1 MSREDDVV
9 NAREG
14 LHLRRCLLTWIS
26 VCGLA
31 CLGLAQDAPAS
42 PDAAAI
48 QADVEHAVAAYAA
61 AVLEVAGAADPPPEV
76 VVRNTPYLAHYS
88 PQTNRIVIPYW
99 PPEES
104 TVAFFLALMDG
115 DEALAEE
122 LFAELFDWF
131 LVAHELTHWLMIARG
146 FEVDHYMSE
155 ALANDGAVAF
165 YNLYPES
172 EERLL
177 RLDIL
182 LAAALERLP
191 DPTPPQ
197 LSPVTYFNA
206 FYPSLAGT
214 LPATGTTSSGSSA
227 TRLPA
232 VTGSA
237 SLRSSRPCPPPRSTR
252 SCSSHLPAEGAG
264 RDGENERA
272 SRRSSAGRHAP

>member
-9 NAREG
+9 NATES
-14 LHLRRCLLTWIS
+14 LRLKSSLLTWIS

-42 PDAAAI
+42 PDAVAI

-99 PPEES
+99 PPQES
-104 TVAFFLALMDG
+104 TVTFFLALMDG
-115 DEALAEE
+115 NEALAEE

-146 FEVDHYMSE
+146 LEVDHYMGE

-165 YNLYPES
+165 HNLFPGS

-177 RLDIL
+177 RLDAL
-182 LAAALERLP
+182 LAAALLRLR

-206 FYPSLAGT
+206 FYPSLAGD
-214 LPATGTTSSGSSA
+214 P
-227 TRLPA
+227 
-232 VTGSA
+232 
-237 SLRSSRPCPPPRSTR
+237 SRYGYYQFRFI
-252 SCSSHLPAEGAG
+252 
-264 RDGENERA
+264 RA
-272 SRRSSAGRHAP
+272 SIARRHELSFAAFVTAVSTAEVNAEP

>member
-1 MSREDDVV
+1 M

-14 LHLRRCLLTWIS
+14 LHLRSCLLTWIF
-26 VCGLA
+26 VCGIA

-42 PDAAAI
+42 PDVAAI

-99 PPEES
+99 PPQES

-146 FEVDHYMSE
+146 LEVDHYMSE

-165 YNLYPES
+165 CNLFPES

-182 LAAALERLP
+182 LAAALGRLP

-197 LSPVTYFNA
+197 LNPVTYFNA
-206 FYPSLAGT
+206 FYPSLAGDPSRYGYYQFRFIRDSIARRDELNFAAFVVT
-214 LPATGTTSSGSSA
+214 
-227 TRLPA
+227 A
-232 VTGSA
+232 V
-237 SLRSSRPCPPPRSTR
+237 ST
-252 SCSSHLPAEGAG
+252 AEVDA
-264 RDGENERA
+264 E
-272 SRRSSAGRHAP
+272 P

>member
-1 MSREDDVV
+1 M

-14 LHLRRCLLTWIS
+14 PHLRRCLLTWIS

-31 CLGLAQDAPAS
+31 CVGLAQDAPAS
-42 PDAAAI
+42 PDAAVI

-88 PQTNRIVIPYW
+88 PQTHRIMIPYW
-99 PPEES
+99 PPQES
-104 TVAFFLALMDG
+104 TVIFFLALMDG

-146 FEVDHYMSE
+146 FEVDHYRGE

-177 RLDIL
+177 RLDAL

-206 FYPSLAGT
+206 FYPSLAGDPSRYGYYQFRFIRDSIARRDELSFAAFVT
-214 LPATGTTSSGSSA
+214 
-227 TRLPA
+227 A
-232 VTGSA
+232 V
-237 SLRSSRPCPPPRSTR
+237 ST
-252 SCSSHLPAEGAG
+252 AEVDA
-264 RDGENERA
+264 EL
-272 SRRSSAGRHAP
+272 